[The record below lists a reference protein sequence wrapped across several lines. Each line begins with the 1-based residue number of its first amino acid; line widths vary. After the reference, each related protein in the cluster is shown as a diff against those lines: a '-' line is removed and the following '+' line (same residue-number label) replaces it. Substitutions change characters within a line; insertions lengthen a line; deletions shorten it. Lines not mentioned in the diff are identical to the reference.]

1 MPNSIEP
8 SSLKEVKYIEV
19 RGMSGENGE
28 ISMREFT
35 DLNDNFDLKTYNE
48 MVNLASK
55 EFRKIFNY

>member
-1 MPNSIEP
+1 M
-8 SSLKEVKYIEV
+8 KEVKYIEV

-35 DLNDNFDLKTYNE
+35 DLKDNFDLKTYNE